1 LYFQVIGESVE
12 YDNLKRL
19 SLILEAEMN
28 YLETHLLSITMCLS
42 ETEDRLREG
51 EKDKEKFI
59 RTEKKTVAERLIDKA
74 KKLIEACDKYLTLTN
89 TNQEN

>member
-1 LYFQVIGESVE
+1 
-12 YDNLKRL
+12 
-19 SLILEAEMN
+19 MN